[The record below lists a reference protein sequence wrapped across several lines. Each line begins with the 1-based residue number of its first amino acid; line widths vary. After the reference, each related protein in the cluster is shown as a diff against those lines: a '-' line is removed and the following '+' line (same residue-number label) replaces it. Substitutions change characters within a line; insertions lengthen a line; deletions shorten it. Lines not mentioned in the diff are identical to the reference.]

1 MVHHMTIRRIVIA
14 EIVFTLFAMMLQVV
28 VFSSSPASAACK
40 MNIVVTHPRSQ
51 YLVQAELK
59 ETCGDRVRAVGD
71 WGGKWRYGT
80 YMLHNYSV
88 ACDVPGS
95 CQGHP
100 DGTLRHGGWQDR
112 RTGKY
117 HQTF

>member
-1 MVHHMTIRRIVIA
+1 MVRKLRKYIIIFLFGALIAAALMTV
-14 EIVFTLFAMMLQVV
+14 
-28 VFSSSPASAACK
+28 SSSKANASCR
-40 MNIVVTHPRSQ
+40 MNVPVTHNPDQ
-51 YLVQAELK
+51 VQAHLV
-59 ETCGDRVRAVGD
+59 ETCGDRVRAWGD
-71 WGGKWRYGT
+71 WNGKRRYGT
-80 YMLHNYSV
+80 YMLHNYST
-88 ACDVPGS
+88 ACDNPGS